1 VGVDPHHKIDDLAE
15 YDPDSGLLYNNFNYL
30 INIRLP
36 RKPVSRRLGQTMGRV
51 IALSWSGW
59 YGLFTPRGTP
69 KEVIDKLNAATV
81 EALPDP
87 AVRSRLA
94 DLGLGLF
101 PPEQQTPDAL
111 GALVNA
117 AAREMVA
124 AYKGD

>member
-1 VGVDPHHKIDDLAE
+1 
-15 YDPDSGLLYNNFNYL
+15 
-30 INIRLP
+30 
-36 RKPVSRRLGQTMGRV
+36 MGRV